1 MFCRSQFGR
10 FKILSSTVAAAG
22 IAAILTIALASSCSA
37 QSYNV
42 TDLGYIGGTP
52 KATNPEALNNN
63 GQVVGYSYISGSS
76 VYDAFLFDFGPL
88 LDLGSL
94 NGGFSIADGINDNG
108 DIVGSSPVNGAPHA
122 FLVSTGN
129 MKDLGT
135 LPGGSSS
142 IAYAIN
148 NQGQIVG
155 YSSTPNSGQKA
166 FLLSNGTM
174 TDIGALNNFGV
185 QGGGISTAFAIN
197 NKGQIAGSSY
207 NFDNS
212 PNGFSTHAF
221 LFDNGTMRDL
231 GGINAIGR
239 GINENGTV
247 VGGSTVPDGTSH
259 AVRFDGSGS
268 YSDLGNLMC
277 VSEDPITLGQ
287 FIGISCQNGHGNSAA
302 YAINS
307 FNQIVGFSD
316 TQTQGLE
323 HAFVV
328 INGTMRDLNWY
339 IPANSGWV
347 LQTATGV
354 NDAGQIVG
362 NGTHNGIR
370 AGYLLTPNCATDVSA
385 SLSVTRGGFSFSPVV
400 HRFGQ
405 FITITNT
412 SSVEIVGPIKIAI
425 DNLSAGSTAFGNTG
439 VTSCDGP
446 LNSPYYQLNVT
457 LGPGGSAT
465 TSFVFTDPT
474 KAPITYNTRILAG
487 AGLP

>member
-1 MFCRSQFGR
+1 MFCRSQFRGV
-10 FKILSSTVAAAG
+10 KILSSTVAAAG
-22 IAAILTIALASSCSA
+22 LAAILAIAFATSCSA

-63 GQVVGYSYISGSS
+63 GQVVGYSYINGSS
-76 VYDAFLFDFGPL
+76 VYDAFLFDFAPL
-88 LDLGSL
+88 VDLGAL
-94 NGGFSIADGINDNG
+94 NGGFSIANGINDTG

-174 TDIGALNNFGV
+174 TDIGALNDFGV

-207 NFDNS
+207 NFDHS
-212 PNGFSTHAF
+212 QNGFSTHAF
-221 LFDNGTMRDL
+221 LFDNGAMRDL

-247 VGGSTVPDGTSH
+247 VGGSTVQDGTSH
-259 AVRFDGSGS
+259 AVRFDGLGS

-277 VSEDPITLGQ
+277 AVQDPVGPI
-287 FIGISCQNGHGNSAA
+287 FCPNAHGNSAA
-302 YAINS
+302 YSINS
-307 FNQIVGFSD
+307 FNQIVGYSD
-316 TQTQGLE
+316 TQTQFLE

-339 IPANSGWV
+339 IPGNSGWV
-347 LQTATGV
+347 LQTATGI

-370 AGYLLTPNCATDVSA
+370 AGYLLTPNCATDVNSNVSA
-385 SLSVTRGGFSFSPVV
+385 TRSGISFSPVTQ
-400 HRFGQ
+400 RFGQ
-405 FITITNT
+405 VITITNT
-412 SSVEIVGPIKIAI
+412 SSATITGPIKLVL
-425 DNLSAGSTAFGNTG
+425 DNLSSNAKLVNATGS
-439 VTSCDGP
+439 TSCDAPIG
-446 LNSPYYQLNVT
+446 SPYVQMNVT
-457 LGPGGSAT
+457 LPPGHIVT
-465 TSFVFTDPT
+465 TPVVFTDPT
-474 KAPITYNTRILAG
+474 KAAITFDTRVLGG